1 MATENYMVSFVGK
14 VSPKKTKYLVSPSFD
29 LDVSGTLVLDETD
42 GSKFKLIQKEF
53 TNVMKKHLKTQLG
66 HLDGWLKEKN
76 KLVEEMVTKHEAI
89 KKFGFPSTASDANAL
104 AAKNKALVTLAEQT
118 QKLKDEYTK
127 IVNDWA
133 ENARKQWPHVCLPQA
148 LKNAR
153 AKDLKNKTWRVR
165 AGMAIKITLVVLA
178 IALSIAAIVLTAGTT
193 APIFVGL
200 AAAGIALSGASS
212 IAGVGVMIKNNASTE
227 KKILEN
233 VKADVKKITEAL
245 KPLDKTKS
253 SLAKHVTEM
262 RNVMKVRLDSTKQLK
277 TDIQKKKAEIGG
289 YDNQLKLLRIELAKQ
304 GTPDKKMLAEIA
316 SREAKMAKVKKQVG
330 SIERKIANM
339 NTDNKAAQALLD
351 ELEDMNVQLDKISGQ
366 SANTVASNL
375 KERLTSADGLIELS
389 GELGG
394 LVGAVSGAHA

>member
-1 MATENYMVSFVGK
+1 MATKTFTVKFVGT
-14 VSPKKTKYLVSPSFD
+14 VAPKKTKYLASPKFD
-29 LDVSGTLVLDETD
+29 LDVSGTLDLDETD
-42 GSKFKLIQKEF
+42 ASKFNTIQKEF
-53 TNVMKKHLKTQLG
+53 TKAMNKHLKTQLG

-118 QKLKDEYTK
+118 QKLKDDYTK

-133 ENARKQWPHVCLPQA
+133 QNARKQWPHICLPQA

-153 AKDLKNKTWRVR
+153 TKTLQNKSWRVR
-165 AGMAIKITLVVLA
+165 AGMAIKITLIVLA
-178 IALSIAAIVLTAGTT
+178 VALSIAAIVLTAGAT

-212 IAGVGVMIKNNASTE
+212 IAKVGVMIKDNANIE

-233 VKADVKKITEAL
+233 VKKDVQKVTEAL

-262 RNVMKVRLDSTKQLK
+262 QNVMKVRLDSTKQLK
-277 TDIQKKKAEIGG
+277 TEIHKKKVEIGG
-289 YDNQLKLLRIELAKQ
+289 YDSQLKLLRTELAKQ
-304 GTPDKKMLAEIA
+304 SPPDKKMLAEIA
-316 SREAKMAKVKKQVG
+316 SREKKIVNIKKQIGAIDSKMAKMEV
-330 SIERKIANM
+330 
-339 NTDNKAAQALLD
+339 DNKAAQALLD
-351 ELEDMNVQLDKISGQ
+351 ELKDMNIQLEKISGQ

-375 KERLTSADGLIELS
+375 KERFSSSDGWISL
-389 GELGG
+389 GEDLGG
-394 LVGAVSGAHA
+394 LAAGVSGAHA

>member
-1 MATENYMVSFVGK
+1 MPSKTFTVKFSATVA
-14 VSPKKTKYLVSPSFD
+14 PKKTKYLVSPKFN
-29 LDVSGTLVLDETD
+29 LDVSGDLDLDETD
-42 GSKFKLIQKEF
+42 ASKFKTIQKEY
-53 TNVMKKHLKTQLG
+53 TNLMNKHLKTQLG

-76 KLVEEMVTKHEAI
+76 KIVEEMVTKHEAI

-118 QKLKDEYTK
+118 QKLKDEYSG

-133 ENARKQWPHVCLPQA
+133 ENARKQWPLLYLSTA
-148 LKNAR
+148 LKKGR
-153 AKDLKNKTWRVR
+153 AKTLQNKDWRVK

-178 IALSIAAIVLTAGTT
+178 IALSIAAIVLTAGAT

-212 IAGVGVMIKNNASTE
+212 LAGVGLMIKNNANTE

-233 VKADVKKITEAL
+233 VKSDVKKITEAL

-262 RNVMKVRLDSTKQLK
+262 RNVMKVRIDSTKQLK

-289 YDNQLKLLRIELAKQ
+289 YDSQLKLLRIELVKQ
-304 GTPDKKMLAEIA
+304 SPPDKKMLAEIA
-316 SREAKMAKVKKQVG
+316 SREAKIAKIKKQVA
-330 SIERKIANM
+330 SIERKMAKM
-339 NTDNKAAQALLD
+339 DQDNKAAQDILT
-351 ELEDMNVQLDKISGQ
+351 ELEDMGVQLEKISGQ

-375 KERLTSADGLIELS
+375 KARLTSAEGLIELS
-389 GELGG
+389 GELGSV
-394 LVGAVSGAHA
+394 VGGISGAHA